1 MALNSVTTGGE
12 TFENNRKAVSHY
24 SVQVTATG
32 VTFVKFS
39 NSLANAEKV
48 ALKNAKVLS
57 VGTIAH
63 GETVNLDQVAAPVV
77 KTAAPINRTS
87 ACGGRA
93 HRLQARRSTWTI

>member
-63 GETVNLDQVAAPVV
+63 GETVNLDAPAKTVAAPV
-77 KTAAPINRTS
+77 NRTS

-93 HRLQARRSTWTI
+93 HRLQARRSTWTF